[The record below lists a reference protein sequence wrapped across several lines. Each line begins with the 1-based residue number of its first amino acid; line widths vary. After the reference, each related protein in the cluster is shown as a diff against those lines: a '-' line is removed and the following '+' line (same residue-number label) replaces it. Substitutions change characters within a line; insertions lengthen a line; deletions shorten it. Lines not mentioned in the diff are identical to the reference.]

1 MRKLILMCSALT
13 FIAASANAATRLA
26 HVTHIQNNGY
36 QCEDTSNFLS
46 SMIVGAALG
55 KIITGNDRGA
65 VVGAALT
72 SSLNNNNRRCYK
84 VRTVFWQA
92 QSYGRLYRGSTIV
105 RGDQY
110 FGSTIYVDGLP

>member
-13 FIAASANAATRLA
+13 FIATSSSAATRLA
-26 HVTHIQNNGY
+26 HVTHIQNNGH
-36 QCEDTSNFLS
+36 QCEDNSNFLTS
-46 SMIVGAALG
+46 IIVGAALG

-65 VVGAALT
+65 IAGAAL
-72 SSLNNNNRRCYK
+72 SSLNNNNKRCYK

-110 FGSTIYVDGLP
+110 LGSTMYVDGLP